1 MTSLADWLSYI
12 ESLHPKSWDL
22 GLTRVQSVAE
32 NLQILPTGTVFLV
45 AGTNGKGSTCEYIDQ
60 FCRACGLVVGK
71 STSPH
76 LLSFNERIQI
86 NGQSAADREIVNAF
100 ETIEHARKDI
110 SLTYFEFAV
119 LASLMIFKDHGV
131 DVSVLEI
138 GLGGRLDAM
147 NIVAPDVSV
156 ITQVA
161 LDHQEWLGHSRE
173 KIAAEKAYIMRP
185 DKPCVIAD
193 RDPPGA
199 LTTHAEQV
207 GAKVHLLG
215 VDFDFQEDQFFTA
228 EAKFGDLPAPQLP
241 GDSAAAALQ
250 AVICAGIIPDS
261 DAIHEVLSQTLLPGR
276 RQWLK
281 PRLLLDV
288 AHNPAAVSY
297 LKTYLDALPASTVHA
312 VVGMY
317 RDKEVT
323 QVLQIMSS
331 SVDHWYFTDMPL
343 ERAADAASLAE
354 AIGSIDHSGNVT
366 TYDKID
372 TALNNAVRHST
383 IEDLIVVFGSFPVVA
398 GAIQAVSAMPLSKA

>member
-22 GLTRVQSVAE
+22 GLTRVQAVAE
-32 NLQILPTGTVFLV
+32 DLQLLPTGTVFLV
-45 AGTNGKGSTCEYIDQ
+45 AGTNGKGSTCEYIEQ
-60 FCRACGLVVGK
+60 FCRACGLDVGK

-76 LLSFNERIQI
+76 LVSFNERMQI
-86 NGQSAADREIVNAF
+86 NGQPASDQEIVNAF
-100 ETIEHARKDI
+100 DAIERARKDI

-119 LASLMIFKDHGV
+119 LASLMLFKDHGV

-147 NIVAPDVSV
+147 NIVSPDVSV

-161 LDHQEWLGHSRE
+161 LDHQQWLGHSRE
-173 KIAAEKAYIMRP
+173 EIAAEKACIMRP
-185 DKPCVIAD
+185 DKPCIIAD

-199 LTTHAEQV
+199 LTQYAEQV

-215 VDFDFQEDQFFTA
+215 VDFDFQNDQFSAA
-228 EAKFGDLPAPQLP
+228 EAQFDGLPAPQLP
-241 GDSAAAALQ
+241 RDSAAAAIQ
-250 AVICAGIIPDS
+250 AVICAGIMPDR
-261 DAIHEVLSQTLLPGR
+261 DTAHEVLSQTSLPGR
-276 RQWLK
+276 RQWLR

-288 AHNPAAVSY
+288 AHNPAAASY
-297 LKTYLDALPASTVHA
+297 LKAYLDGLAPSTVHA

-317 RDKEVT
+317 RDKEFA

-331 SVDHWYFTDMPL
+331 SVDHWYFTDMPT

-354 AIGSIDHSGNVT
+354 AIQSIDHSGNVL
-366 TYDKID
+366 TYDKINS
-372 TALNNAVRHST
+372 ALNNAMRHST
-383 IEDLIVVFGSFPVVA
+383 IEDLIVVFGSFSVVA
-398 GAIQAVSAMPLSKA
+398 GAIEAVSPMPLSKA

>member
-22 GLTRVQSVAE
+22 GLTRVQAVAE
-32 NLQILPTGTVFLV
+32 DLQLLPTGTVFLV
-45 AGTNGKGSTCEYIDQ
+45 AGTNGKGSTCEYIEQ

-76 LLSFNERIQI
+76 LVSFNERIQI
-86 NGQSAADREIVNAF
+86 NGRLASDQEIVNAF
-100 ETIEHARKDI
+100 DAIERARKDI

-119 LASLMIFKDHGV
+119 LASLMLFKDQGV
-131 DVSVLEI
+131 DVSVLEV

-147 NIVAPDVSV
+147 NIVSPDVSV

-173 KIAAEKAYIMRP
+173 EIAAEKACIIRP

-193 RDPPGA
+193 RDPPDA
-199 LTTHAEQV
+199 LTQYAEQV
-207 GAKVHLLG
+207 GAKAHLIG
-215 VDFDFQEDQFFTA
+215 VDFDFKDDQFFAVDTQ
-228 EAKFGDLPAPQLP
+228 FSGLPEPQLP
-241 GDSAAAALQ
+241 RDSAAAALQ
-250 AVICAGIIPDS
+250 AITCAGIMPDR
-261 DAIHEVLSQTLLPGR
+261 DTVHEVLSQTLLPGR
-276 RQWLK
+276 RQWLT

-288 AHNPAAVSY
+288 AHNPAAASY
-297 LKTYLDALPASTVHA
+297 LKTYLDAQPASTVRA

-317 RDKEVT
+317 RDKEFAK
-323 QVLQIMSS
+323 VLQIMSS
-331 SVDHWYFTDMPL
+331 SVDHWYFTDMPI
-343 ERAADAASLAE
+343 ERAADATSLAE
-354 AIGSIDHSGNVT
+354 AIGSIDHSGNVM

-372 TALNNAVRHST
+372 TALNNAMRHST

-398 GAIQAVSAMPLSKA
+398 GAIQAVSPMSLSKA